1 MKLRVYLLA
10 ALTLLG
16 CPLSVHAQ
24 ESSSSSSTIAG
35 SPWVQNRAIGEGI
48 GVRTGNVEWHP
59 GISGEF
65 GYDSNW
71 FQRANSEVEET
82 NFGPV
87 LPSLRFR
94 VIPQIS
100 LRTVD
105 RAREE
110 GKDVRTV
117 PKPAVTFNLDAAALY
132 NEFIGLKSG
141 TGETFADQRNVG
153 VRSGAGLKILP
164 GRVWSGDVVAG
175 YNFYVEPS
183 NLAGQGGQF
192 DRHMINGG
200 ASIKWAPGGGAFNW
214 TLLDYGAVFTLF
226 DQGEF
231 GVYNNGSH
239 KLSTKGMWRFL
250 PKTAILYDGSF
261 DIIRYEEEGQND
273 GELLG
278 VRMGLNG
285 LLTKRIALLAMAGW
299 GASFYQNDNGVVRN
313 FNGLLAKAEAKWFL
327 SSDGKLKDGDAD
339 VGASAVALG
348 YIKDYAN
355 SYLGDY
361 YSRNRGYAQMSYLIG
376 GQVVTTAA
384 VGASLIQY
392 PDFYVEGEAAQPGFD
407 EARIDA
413 EVFAEYR
420 PLQTV
425 GVNLQLRYDQNISRV
440 LTFPTYQDDLSFSR
454 FRAMLGV
461 RWFL

>member
-1 MKLRVYLLA
+1 M
-10 ALTLLG
+10 
-16 CPLSVHAQ
+16 
-24 ESSSSSSTIAG
+24 STIAG
-35 SPWVQNRAIGEGI
+35 TPWVQDRAIGEGAGI
-48 GVRTGNVEWHP
+48 RTGRVEWHP

-71 FQRANSEVEET
+71 FQRAGSAVDDA

-94 VIPQIS
+94 VIPQLS

-105 RAREE
+105 RSAEE
-110 GKDVRTV
+110 GKDIRKV
-117 PKPAVTFNLDAAALY
+117 PKPVATFELHGAALY

-141 TGETFADQRNVG
+141 TGEIFSNQRNVG
-153 VRSGAGLKILP
+153 ARTGASLNILP
-164 GRVWSGDVVAG
+164 GRVWSGGVVAG
-175 YNFYVEPS
+175 YNYYVEPS
-183 NLAGQGGQF
+183 NIAGFGGQF
-192 DRHMINGG
+192 DRHTINGG
-200 ASIKWAPGGGAFNW
+200 ASVKWTPGGGAFNW
-214 TLLDYGAVFTLF
+214 TLLDYGTTFTLF
-226 DQGEF
+226 DQSQF
-231 GVYNNGSH
+231 GVYNNGNH
-239 KLSTKGMWRFL
+239 RLATKGMWRFL
-250 PKTAILYDGSF
+250 PKTAVLYDGSF
-261 DIIRYEEEGQND
+261 DIIRYQEQGQND
-273 GELLG
+273 GEILG

-327 SSDGKLKDGDAD
+327 SADGKLKDGDAD
-339 VGASAVALG
+339 VGASAVAVG
-348 YIKDYAN
+348 YVKDYAN

-384 VGASLIQY
+384 VGGSLIQY
-392 PDFYVEGEAAQPGFD
+392 PDFYVEGEAPQSGFD

-413 EVFAEYR
+413 EIFAEYR
-420 PLQTV
+420 PLQTL
-425 GVNLQLRYDQNISRV
+425 GLSLQLRYDQNISRV
-440 LTFPTYQDDLSFSR
+440 LTFTTYQDDLSFQR